1 MDLNE
6 EALGAGDGLIHR
18 LHLCSD
24 EHNLSEQ
31 ASEGHL
37 GHMTV
42 SWLYQDGGLKGND
55 MTF

>member
-6 EALGAGDGLIHR
+6 GALGAGDRLIPR

-37 GHMTV
+37 DHMTV
-42 SWLYQDGGLKGND
+42 S
-55 MTF
+55 